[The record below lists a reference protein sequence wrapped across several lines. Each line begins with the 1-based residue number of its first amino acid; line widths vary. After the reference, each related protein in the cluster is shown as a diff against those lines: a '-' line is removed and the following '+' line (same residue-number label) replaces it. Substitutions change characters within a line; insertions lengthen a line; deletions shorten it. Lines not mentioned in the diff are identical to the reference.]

1 MDEIGLLR
9 EAAVIIMSAPAGAQ
23 SACSIVLSP
32 SRMEQHEDRHA
43 RDLQIAWSFL
53 DFLTPA
59 RSRLLR
65 ETFNPIESVERAPS
79 VDVAVLLRITEEQ
92 ALNVTKAL
100 TLPELRRRVDEVRDA
115 VVTILD
121 PPYSALLRETYDP
134 PPVLYFR
141 GNLELLST
149 ATVAMVGSR
158 RATPYGISIAHQIG
172 RELGAA
178 GLTIVSGLARGID
191 AAAHEAA
198 LRAGTPTIAVLGTG
212 IDIVYP
218 RFHRRLFAEIA
229 ENGLILTEFA
239 PGTAPQPQ
247 NFPIRNRVIA
257 GLCLGTIVVEASARS
272 GSLITARLASEEGR
286 EVFAVPGSVLSPG
299 SEGVHRLIQSGAKLV
314 HNVNDVLEE
323 LRLPIRPAAAEPHV
337 DENLREVLNLFSV
350 EEAMHVDTA
359 AARSGQSISSLAE
372 KLLQLE
378 LEGLIRALPG
388 SRYVR
393 VV

>member
-1 MDEIGLLR
+1 M
-9 EAAVIIMSAPAGAQ
+9 
-23 SACSIVLSP
+23 
-32 SRMEQHEDRHA
+32 QHENQRA

-53 DFLTPA
+53 DFVTPA

-65 ETFNPIESVERAPS
+65 ENFDSVESVERAPS
-79 VDVAVLLRITEEQ
+79 VDVAALLRITEDQ
-92 ALNVTKAL
+92 ARNVTKAL
-100 TLPELRRRVDEVRDA
+100 TLPEVRRRVEEVRDA

-121 PPYSALLRETYDP
+121 PPYSALLREIYDP

-149 ATVAMVGSR
+149 TTVAMVGSR
-158 RATPYGISIAHQIG
+158 RATPYGISMTHQIG
-172 RELGAA
+172 RELAGA

-198 LRAGTPTIAVLGTG
+198 LRADAPTIAVLGTG

-218 RFHRRLFAEIA
+218 RFHRRLFTEIA
-229 ENGLILTEFA
+229 EKGLLLTEFQ
-239 PGTAPQPQ
+239 PGTAPLPQ
-247 NFPIRNRVIA
+247 NFPVRNRIIA

-286 EVFAVPGSVLSPG
+286 EVFAVPGSVLSAG

-314 HNVNDVLEE
+314 HHVNDILEE
-323 LRLPIRPAAAEPHV
+323 LRLPTRPVARLEPSV
-337 DENLREVLNLFSV
+337 DESLRSLLSLFSV
-350 EEAMHVDTA
+350 EEALHIDQA
-359 AARSGQSISSLAE
+359 AARSGEPISALAE

-393 VV
+393 TT